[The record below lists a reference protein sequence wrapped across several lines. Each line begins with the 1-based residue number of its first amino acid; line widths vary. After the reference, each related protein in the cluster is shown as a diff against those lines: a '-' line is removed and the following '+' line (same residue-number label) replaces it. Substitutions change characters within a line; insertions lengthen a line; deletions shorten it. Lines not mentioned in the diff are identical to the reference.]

1 MPMVDVQAAVG
12 DRTSHNNFDCSTV
25 RKYFL
30 RKKTSTTFKQKSRI
44 LELRGMKMTL
54 CLLVLL

>member
-1 MPMVDVQAAVG
+1 MLMVDVLAAVG

-30 RKKTSTTFKQKSRI
+30 RKRHQQHSNKSQ
-44 LELRGMKMTL
+44 GFWN
-54 CLLVLL
+54 